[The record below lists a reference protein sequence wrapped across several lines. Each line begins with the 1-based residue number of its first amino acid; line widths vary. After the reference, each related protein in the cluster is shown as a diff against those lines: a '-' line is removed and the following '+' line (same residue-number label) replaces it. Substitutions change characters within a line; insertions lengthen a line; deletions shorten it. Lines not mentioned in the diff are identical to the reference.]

1 MPFLA
6 AVRLFDHALDT
17 PASIGWTPWRLDPV
31 DRSDQSSTPRPAE
44 GFGRR
49 EFLRGIAATGV
60 AAGAGSLLAACAGSS
75 SGSTTQGSQAS
86 HRPRRGGN
94 LKLGLTGGSSSD
106 TVDPHKSLTY
116 LDTSRLQ
123 SIYQP
128 LVQLNAQAQVE
139 YVLAESITAHQGS
152 LSEWIIRL
160 RPGITFHDGKDFTAD
175 DVIFTFQRVYSNDF
189 TGKFGLGPID
199 LKATR
204 ALDKLTVLVKMTKPF
219 ASFAEQLAAFWYNL
233 YIAPAGFNPAKP
245 VGTGAFTYQSFTPGQ
260 RSVFTRNPH
269 YWKSGLPYVDT
280 LTIIDFSDNTTLQ
293 DALATGVIHGAG
305 ALDGPQIASLAT
317 TSGIKTVV
325 SHSGEII
332 PFTMRVDQPPFNDVN
347 VRQAL
352 RLLVDRPQLID
363 SALDSYGVVAND
375 VFSPYDPDF
384 DHSLVR
390 PAQGDIQQ
398 AKFLLKKAGQEGLT
412 VTLTT
417 SAVAT
422 GTVAM
427 ATVLAAQAKAAGVTI
442 KLSNVPS
449 GVFFGPNYLKWT
461 FAQDY
466 YNYYPYLSQV
476 AESMLNGSPFNETHT
491 NNAHYTSL
499 YDQANATANPS
510 LRKEILYEMQ
520 KSDFNEGGYIIPA
533 FIDTL
538 DAYSDKI
545 TGYSAAKVGQPL
557 SNFDFEHFAFIA

>member
-1 MPFLA
+1 M
-6 AVRLFDHALDT
+6 
-17 PASIGWTPWRLDPV
+17 
-31 DRSDQSSTPRPAE
+31 DRSDQNSTSRPE

-49 EFLRGIAATGV
+49 QFLRGIAATG
-60 AAGAGSLLAACAGSS
+60 AMAGTGSLLAACGGSS
-75 SGSTTQGSQAS
+75 SGSTS
-86 HRPRRGGN
+86 HLAQTSRSVRRGGN

-106 TVDPHKSLTY
+106 TLDPHKSLTY
-116 LDTSRLQ
+116 IDTSRLQ
-123 SIYQP
+123 SLYQP

-152 LSEWIIRL
+152 LSEWVIRL
-160 RPGITFHDGKDFTAD
+160 RPGVTFHDGKDFTAA
-175 DVIFTFQRVYSNDF
+175 DVIFTFQRIFSNSF

-199 LKATR
+199 MKGTK
-204 ALDKLTVLVKMTKPF
+204 ALDKLTVLVMLTKPF

-233 YIAPAGFNPAKP
+233 YIAPTGFNPAKP

-260 RSVFTRNPH
+260 RSVFKRNPH

-293 DALATGVIHGAG
+293 DALSTGVIQGAG

-325 SHSGEII
+325 SKSGEII

-363 SALDSYGVVAND
+363 SALDGYGVVAND
-375 VFSPYDPDF
+375 IFSPYDPDF

-390 PAQGDIQQ
+390 PAQGDIRQ

-412 VTLTT
+412 VSLTT

-442 KLSNVPS
+442 KLNNVPS
-449 GVFFGPNYLKWT
+449 GVFFGPNYLKWAV
-461 FAQDY
+461 AQDY
-466 YNYYPYLSQV
+466 YNYYPYLAQV
-476 AESMLNGSPFNETHT
+476 AESMLTGSPFNETHT

-499 YDQANATANPS
+499 YNQANATADPS
-510 LRKEILYEMQ
+510 LRKELLHEMQ
-520 KSDFNEGGYIIPA
+520 TFDFNEGGYIIPA
-533 FIDTL
+533 FIDVL
-538 DAYSDKI
+538 DAYSDKV
-545 TGYSAAKVGQPL
+545 TGYSAGKVGQPL
-557 SNFDFEHFAFIA
+557 SNFNFERFGFVA

>member
-1 MPFLA
+1 M
-6 AVRLFDHALDT
+6 
-17 PASIGWTPWRLDPV
+17 
-31 DRSDQSSTPRPAE
+31 
-44 GFGRR
+44 
-49 EFLRGIAATGV
+49 
-60 AAGAGSLLAACAGSS
+60 AGTGSLLAACGGSS
-75 SGSTTQGSQAS
+75 SGSTS
-86 HRPRRGGN
+86 HLAQTSRSVRRGGN

-106 TVDPHKSLTY
+106 TLDPHKSLTY
-116 LDTSRLQ
+116 IDTSRLQ
-123 SIYQP
+123 SLYQP

-152 LSEWIIRL
+152 LSEWVIRL
-160 RPGITFHDGKDFTAD
+160 RPGVTFHDGKDFTAA
-175 DVIFTFQRVYSNDF
+175 DVIFTFQRIFSNSF

-199 LKATR
+199 MKGTK
-204 ALDKLTVLVKMTKPF
+204 ALDKLTVLVMLTKPF

-233 YIAPAGFNPAKP
+233 YIAPTGFNPAKP

-260 RSVFTRNPH
+260 RSVFKRNPH

-293 DALATGVIHGAG
+293 DALSTGVIQGAG

-325 SHSGEII
+325 SKSGEII

-363 SALDSYGVVAND
+363 SALDGYGVVAND
-375 VFSPYDPDF
+375 IFSPYDPDF

-390 PAQGDIQQ
+390 PAQGDIRQ

-412 VTLTT
+412 VSLTT
-417 SAVAT
+417 SPVAT

-442 KLSNVPS
+442 KLNNVPS
-449 GVFFGPNYLKWT
+449 GVFFGPNYLKWAV
-461 FAQDY
+461 AQDY
-466 YNYYPYLSQV
+466 YNYYPYLAQV
-476 AESMLNGSPFNETHT
+476 AESMLTGSPFNETHT

-499 YDQANATANPS
+499 YNQANATADLS
-510 LRKEILYEMQ
+510 LRKELLHEMQ
-520 KSDFNEGGYIIPA
+520 TFDFNEGGYIIPA
-533 FIDTL
+533 FIDVL
-538 DAYSDKI
+538 DAYSDKV
-545 TGYSAAKVGQPL
+545 TGYSAGKVGQPL
-557 SNFDFEHFAFIA
+557 SNFNFERFGFVA